1 MPVLRHQRI
10 GKRFRK
16 LISMIKSVSFL
27 VRLLFKW
34 LLLIL
39 AISGL
44 VGSLS
49 AAFLYALN
57 EVTLFRETH
66 LWVIFLLP
74 FAGMFI
80 VWWYQRYGG
89 NAQKGN
95 NLLLEE
101 YYYPTSAGVPWKMAP
116 MVILTTLITHLF
128 GGSAGREGT
137 AVQYGGTVA
146 AQFNKFTP
154 LGKKDKRI
162 LLLCGIAAGFASLFG
177 TPLAGA
183 IFAIEVVQL
192 GKIRWL
198 GVGAI
203 LATALLSN
211 WTCSLYGNL
220 HTHYPPIGEVPTSF
234 SIVAYLLLAGI
245 LFGLTSILFR
255 YTGDVCSIGFKKI
268 KQPLLRPFIG
278 GILIILAVCLLQTT
292 KNIGLGIPTI
302 IDAFQQP
309 LPPTDFLIK
318 IGLTALTLSAG
329 FKGGEVTP
337 LFFIG
342 ATLGNAL
349 APFIPL
355 PLALLAATGFVSVF
369 AGCTKTPIA
378 CTVMAM
384 ELFGWQY
391 GVFFLVTCLMSY
403 AISGKKGIYSSQR
416 IKNFKLF

>member
-1 MPVLRHQRI
+1 
-10 GKRFRK
+10 
-16 LISMIKSVSFL
+16 MIKSVTPL
-27 VRLLFKW
+27 VCLLCKW
-34 LLLIL
+34 LFVIL

-49 AAFLYALN
+49 AVFLYALN
-57 EVTLFRETH
+57 HVTLFRETH
-66 LWVIFLLP
+66 LWIILLLP
-74 FAGMFI
+74 FAGICI
-80 VWWYQRYGG
+80 VWWYRQYGG

-101 YYYPTSAGVPWKMAP
+101 YYYPTEQGVPWKMAP
-116 MVILTTLITHLF
+116 MVIFTTLITHLF

-137 AVQYGGTVA
+137 AVQYGGTIA
-146 AQFNKFTP
+146 AQFGKFVP
-154 LGKKDKRI
+154 LGKQDKRI

-183 IFAIEVVQL
+183 IFALEMVQL
-192 GKIRWL
+192 GKIRWR

-211 WTCSLYGNL
+211 WTCGLYGDL
-220 HTHYPPIGEVPTSF
+220 HTQYPTIGEVPAWSVSVF
-234 SIVAYLLLAGI
+234 AYLLLAGI
-245 LFGLTSILFR
+245 LFGIASILFR
-255 YTGDVCSIGFKKI
+255 YTGAICSIGFQKI
-268 KQPLLRPFIG
+268 KQPLLRPFVG
-278 GILIILAVCLLQTT
+278 GILIILVVHLLQTT
-292 KNIGLGIPTI
+292 KHLGLGIPTI
-302 IDAFQQP
+302 MDAFEQP

-349 APFIPL
+349 APFIPF

-391 GVFFLVTCLMSY
+391 GTFFLITCLISY
-403 AISGKKGIYSSQR
+403 IISGKNGIYTAQKV
-416 IKNFKLF
+416 KNFKLF

>member
-1 MPVLRHQRI
+1 
-10 GKRFRK
+10 
-16 LISMIKSVSFL
+16 MIKSVSFL
-27 VRLLFKW
+27 IRLFFKW

-39 AISGL
+39 AISGM

-49 AAFLYALN
+49 AVFLYALN

-66 LWVIFLLP
+66 LWIISLLP
-74 FAGMFI
+74 FAGVFI
-80 VWWYQRYGG
+80 VWWYQRYGE

-101 YYYPTSAGVPWKMAP
+101 YYYPTSLSVPWKMAP
-116 MVILTTLITHLF
+116 MVILATLITHLF

-146 AQFNKFTP
+146 AQFNKFVP
-154 LGKKDKRI
+154 LGKQDRRI
-162 LLLCGIAAGFASLFG
+162 LLLCGIAGGFASLFG

-183 IFAIEVVQL
+183 IFAIEMVQL
-192 GKIRWL
+192 GRIRWR

-211 WTCSLYGNL
+211 WACGLYGDL
-220 HTHYPPIGEVPTSF
+220 HTHYPPIGEVPTWSF
-234 SIVAYLLLAGI
+234 SIVAYLLLAGS
-245 LFGLTSILFR
+245 LFGLASMLFR
-255 YTGDVCSIGFKKI
+255 YTGDIFNNGFKKI

-278 GILIILAVCLLQTT
+278 GILVILAVFLLQST
-292 KNIGLGIPTI
+292 KHIGLGIPTI
-302 IDAFQQP
+302 IAAFQQP
-309 LPPTDFLIK
+309 LPTTDFLIK

-349 APFIPL
+349 APLIPL

-391 GVFFLVTCLMSY
+391 GLFFLITCLISY
-403 AISGKKGIYSSQR
+403 VSSGKKGIYSAQR

>member
-1 MPVLRHQRI
+1 
-10 GKRFRK
+10 
-16 LISMIKSVSFL
+16 MIKSVSPL
-27 VRLLFKW
+27 VHLLFKW
-34 LLLIL
+34 LILIL
-39 AISGL
+39 AVSGL
-44 VGSLS
+44 IGSLS
-49 AAFLYALN
+49 AAFLYGLN

-66 LWVIFLLP
+66 RWVIFLLP
-74 FAGMFI
+74 FAGVFI
-80 VWWYQRYGG
+80 VWWYQRYSGKT
-89 NAQKGN
+89 QKGN

-101 YYYPTSAGVPWKMAP
+101 YYYPTSQGVPWKMAP
-116 MVILTTLITHLF
+116 MVIITTLITHLF

-137 AVQYGGTVA
+137 ALQYGGTVA
-146 AQFNKFTP
+146 AQFSKFTP
-154 LGKKDKRI
+154 LGKQDKRI

-183 IFAIEVVQL
+183 IFAIEMVQL
-192 GKIRWL
+192 GKIRWR

-211 WTCSLYGNL
+211 WICGLYGNL
-220 HTHYPPIGEVPTSF
+220 HTHYPPIGEVPAWSF
-234 SIVAYLLLAGI
+234 SVIAYLLLAGSI
-245 LFGLTSILFR
+245 FGLTSILFR
-255 YTGDVCSIGFKKI
+255 YAGDVCHKGFKKI
-268 KQPLLRPFIG
+268 KQPLLRPFVG
-278 GILIILAVCLLQTT
+278 GILIIVAVCLLQTT
-292 KNIGLGIPTI
+292 KHIGLGIPTI
-302 IDAFQQP
+302 IDAFQHP

-391 GVFFLVTCLMSY
+391 VVFFLLTCLISY
-403 AISGKKGIYSSQR
+403 AISGKRGIYSAQR
-416 IKNFKLF
+416 IKNLKLF

>member
-1 MPVLRHQRI
+1 
-10 GKRFRK
+10 
-16 LISMIKSVSFL
+16 MIKSVPL
-27 VRLLFKW
+27 IRLFFKW
-34 LLLIL
+34 LFLIC

-44 VGSLS
+44 VGLLS

-66 LWVIFLLP
+66 RWIILLLP
-74 FAGMFI
+74 FAGMCI

-89 NAQKGN
+89 GAQKGN

-101 YYYPTSAGVPWKMAP
+101 YYNPTTPGIPGKMAP
-116 MVILTTLITHLF
+116 MIILTTLMTHLF

-137 AVQYGGTVA
+137 AVQYGGAIA
-146 AQFNKFTP
+146 AQFNKFVP
-154 LGKKDKRI
+154 LGKQDKRI
-162 LLLCGIAAGFASLFG
+162 LLLCGIASGFASLFG

-183 IFAIEVVQL
+183 IFAIEMVQL
-192 GKIRWL
+192 GKIRWR
-198 GVGAI
+198 GIVAI

-211 WTCSLYGNL
+211 WVCTLYGDL
-220 HTHYPPIGEVPTSF
+220 HTHYPPIGEVPSWSF
-234 SIVAYLLLAGI
+234 PIVAYLLLAGS
-245 LFGLTSILFR
+245 LFGLASILFR
-255 YTGDVCSIGFKKI
+255 YTGDIFSIGFKKI

-278 GILIILAVCLLQTT
+278 GILVILTVFLLQTT
-292 KNIGLGIPTI
+292 KHIGLGISTI
-302 IDAFQQP
+302 IAAFQQP

-355 PLALLAATGFVSVF
+355 PMALLAATGFVSVF

-378 CTVMAM
+378 CTVMAI

-391 GVFFLVTCLMSY
+391 GLFFLITCLISY
-403 AISGKKGIYSSQR
+403 VVSGKKGIYSAQR

>member
-1 MPVLRHQRI
+1 
-10 GKRFRK
+10 
-16 LISMIKSVSFL
+16 MIKSVLPL

-34 LLLIL
+34 LFLIL
-39 AISGL
+39 AVSGL

-57 EVTLFRETH
+57 EVTLFREAH
-66 LWVIFLLP
+66 LWIILLLP
-74 FAGMFI
+74 FAGIFI

-101 YYYPTSAGVPWKMAP
+101 YYYPTAQGVPWKMAP
-116 MVILTTLITHLF
+116 MVIFTTLITHLF

-146 AQFNKFTP
+146 AQFDKFVT
-154 LGKKDKRI
+154 LGKQDKRI

-177 TPLAGA
+177 TPLTGA
-183 IFAIEVVQL
+183 IFAMEMVQL
-192 GKIRWL
+192 GKIRWR

-211 WTCSLYGNL
+211 WICILCGGL
-220 HTHYPPIGEVPTSF
+220 HTHYPPIGEVPALSF
-234 SIVAYLLLAGI
+234 SVFAYLLLAGI
-245 LFGLTSILFR
+245 LFGLASILFR

-268 KQPLLRPFIG
+268 KQPLLRPFVG
-278 GILIILAVCLLQTT
+278 GILVVLAVWLLQTT
-292 KNIGLGIPTI
+292 KHIGLGIPTI
-302 IDAFQQP
+302 MDAFQQS

-391 GVFFLVTCLMSY
+391 GIFFLTTCLMSY
-403 AISGKKGIYSSQR
+403 IISGKKGIYSAQR
-416 IKNFKLF
+416 IKNFKFF

>member
-1 MPVLRHQRI
+1 
-10 GKRFRK
+10 
-16 LISMIKSVSFL
+16 MIKSVSPFICP
-27 VRLLFKW
+27 LFKW
-34 LLLIL
+34 LFLIM

-49 AAFLYALN
+49 AIFLYALQD
-57 EVTLFRETH
+57 VTLFRDTH
-66 LWVIFLLP
+66 IGVIYMLP
-74 FAGMFI
+74 FAGMLI

-101 YYYPTSAGVPWKMAP
+101 YYYPTPSGVSLKIAP

-146 AQFNKFTP
+146 VQFNKFVP
-154 LGKKDKRI
+154 LGKQEKRI

-192 GKIRWL
+192 GKIRWR
-198 GVGAI
+198 GVSAI
-203 LATALLSN
+203 LATSLLSN
-211 WTCSLYGNL
+211 WICGLYGDL
-220 HTHYPPIGEVPTSF
+220 HTHYPPIGEVPNWSF
-234 SIVAYLLLAGI
+234 SIVAYLFLAGI

-255 YTGDVCSIGFKKI
+255 YTGDVCSIGFQKI

-278 GILIILAVCLLQTT
+278 GILVILAVYLLQTT
-292 KNIGLGIPTI
+292 KHIGLGIPTI

-355 PLALLAATGFVSVF
+355 PLALLAATGFASVF
-369 AGCTKTPIA
+369 AGCTKTPLA

-391 GVFFLVTCLMSY
+391 GVFFLTTCLISFV
-403 AISGKKGIYSSQR
+403 ISGKKGIYSSQR
-416 IKNFKLF
+416 MKNFKLF